1 MKKLM
6 FAFLALSLTLW
17 VMAGSKASAQQSASQ
32 NQTDQTDQ
40 PQANRAQANSKAG
53 QNMSGNVSSNGKNFV
68 NDKDGK
74 KYKVDNPDALK
85 DHEGQ
90 HVAIIVH
97 VDPDTGDL
105 HIMQVEV
112 PDQQ

>member
-1 MKKLM
+1 VKNLM
-6 FAFLALSLTLW
+6 FAFLALSLALW
-17 VMAGSKASAQQSASQ
+17 VTAGSKASAQQSASQ
-32 NQTDQTDQ
+32 QSQTDQN
-40 PQANRAQANSKAG
+40 QANRAQANSKAG

-68 NDKDGK
+68 NDKNNK

-85 DHEGQ
+85 GHEGQ

>member
-6 FAFLALSLTLW
+6 FAFLALGLAVW
-17 VMAGSKASAQQSASQ
+17 VMAGAKASAQQSASQ
-32 NQTDQTDQ
+32 QNQTD
-40 PQANRAQANSKAG
+40 RAQANPNAG

-74 KYKVDNPDALK
+74 TYKVDNPDTLK
-85 DHEGQ
+85 NHEGK

-105 HIMQVEV
+105 HIMQVEL
-112 PDQQ
+112 PDQH